1 MYKYFTG
8 DYGLNKGRHILMVD
22 VAIKVGIAVVGAIAA
37 IFVANEICKSLS
49 GKSIWEHIV
58 KFKKDLANKLR
69 NWLREERRQGREHK
83 VVKFV
88 VLKSEHVKDRI
99 RTMFDIKADSKQTGE
114 RVIIESQELAINVGQ
129 EYELRTEELLLY

>member
-1 MYKYFTG
+1 MCEYFTG

-22 VAIKVGIAVVGAIAA
+22 VAIKVGIAVVGAIIA

-58 KFKKDLANKLR
+58 KFQKDLANKLR
-69 NWLREERRQGREHK
+69 NWLREELRQGREHK
-83 VVKFV
+83 VVKFI
-88 VLKSEHVKDRI
+88 VLGSDHIKGKI
-99 RTMFDIKADSKQTGE
+99 RTTFNIKADSKQTGE
-114 RVIIESQELAINVGQ
+114 RVIIEHQESAINVGQ